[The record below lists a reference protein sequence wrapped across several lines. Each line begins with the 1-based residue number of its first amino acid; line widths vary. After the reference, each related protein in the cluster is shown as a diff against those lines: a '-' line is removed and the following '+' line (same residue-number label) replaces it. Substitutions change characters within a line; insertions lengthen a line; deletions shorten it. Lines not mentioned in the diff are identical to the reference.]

1 MELTYIQKKQAL
13 DNALDKYIKDGHRYQ
28 EIEAFIDGFM
38 ECINTFTI
46 MKKPTAKEIL
56 YSHATKNN
64 DGLMSG
70 QVRWIV
76 EAMEEYKNLNT

>member
-1 MELTYIQKKQAL
+1 MFFTGSAIRFNEVDAKGNIV
-13 DNALDKYIKDGHRYQ
+13 IKDAIKELH
-28 EIEAFIDGFM
+28 
-38 ECINTFTI
+38 
-46 MKKPTAKEIL
+46 KPTAKEIL

-76 EAMEEYKNLNT
+76 EAMEEYAKFYGSKVIYEKVNRPFPEPPL